1 MVSYMF
7 VARQRSQWSS
17 GELVSVKVGV
27 QGSPMGMSLVE
38 VQKRS
43 SA

>member
-1 MVSYMF
+1 MCVG
-7 VARQRSQWSS
+7 RRRSQWSS
-17 GELVSVKVGV
+17 GELVGVKVGV
-27 QGSPMGMSLVE
+27 HGSPRGLRPVE